1 MQRLIKYSLAC
12 AISSFFATQSYGAK
26 LVSACS
32 MSDKSLEVIG
42 KNIDERMP
50 IASVSKVYTSLM
62 AVTSFNLEHK
72 FFTQIYVTP
81 VGNDVFDVHLQGS
94 RDPYFNK
101 FKMHMIIS
109 RLNEMKVTKIR
120 NLTFDE
126 NVKYLHETDTSRG
139 FRAGK
144 TYVNPLILKADME
157 FPTPA
162 IVTSEFQQLTL
173 ILKSYKDSFKL
184 AAANGIKLFNN
195 PSFRVTKIAFLPST
209 QFKSNPNV
217 QKIFVASQNI
227 KTILKSMNWN
237 SNNHAANQM
246 FMAAGGEPRF
256 KQLYYKNFQQSESDV
271 RFVNGSGQN
280 HDLTGH
286 GRLYNEATCRNVL
299 RTLHILD
306 KAVSAQK
313 AQLEDI
319 MSVVGEDKG
328 STVGGVTYSNPLTN
342 GSVVAKTGTVGTN
355 IALAGVANTKQGRKF
370 FMYNVE
376 LKSTTSKS
384 EANLARK
391 MISNELQKLM
401 KANGGPIKLSYV
413 RQNPLN
419 DNLENYDEDVND
431 ALYTDAIASLNS
443 GE

>member
-1 MQRLIKYSLAC
+1 MQRLIKYGLAC
-12 AISSFFATQSYGAK
+12 AVTSLFATQSFGAK
-26 LVSACS
+26 MISACS
-32 MSDKSLEVIG
+32 MSEDTREVLG
-42 KNIDERMP
+42 KNLEQRLP

-72 FFTQIYVTP
+72 FFTQIYVTTAP
-81 VGNDVFDVHLQGS
+81 GGAFDVHLQGS

-139 FRAGK
+139 FRAG
-144 TYVNPLILKADME
+144 TAYVNPLILKADLE
-157 FPTPA
+157 FPSPK
-162 IVTSEFQQLTL
+162 IVASELQQLTI

-195 PSFRVTKIAFLPST
+195 PSFKVLKISYLPST
-209 QFKSNPNV
+209 QFQPSANV
-217 QKIFVASQNI
+217 QKIFVASQNV
-227 KTILKSMNWN
+227 KTILKSFNWN

-246 FMAAGGEPRF
+246 FMAAGGESRF
-256 KQLYYKNFQQSESDV
+256 RQLYYRNFQQSENDV
-271 RFVNGSGQN
+271 VFVNGSGQN

-286 GRLYNEATCRNVL
+286 GRLYNEASCRNVL

-306 KAVSAQK
+306 KAVKAQK
-313 AQLEDI
+313 AELQDI

-328 STVGGVTYSNPLTN
+328 STVGGVTYSNPITN
-342 GSVVAKTGTVGTN
+342 GAVVAKTGTVGTN
-355 IALAGVANTKQGRKF
+355 IALAGVANTRSGRKYF
-370 FMYNVE
+370 TYNVE
-376 LKSTTSKS
+376 LKSSISKA
-384 EANLARK
+384 EANLARR
-391 MISNELQKLM
+391 MISTELQKLI
-401 KANGGPIKLSYV
+401 KSSGGPVKLNYV

-419 DNLENYDEDVND
+419 DNLENYDEESIDIISSAGIA
-431 ALYTDAIASLNS
+431 ALKT